1 MNQLIPLLKD
11 YINGLLSPEDNE
23 ELRDLFSKYPDLKK
37 TADELKSE
45 EGLRELLLEY
55 EYIFDADFARREED
69 NLNHILTHIRAG
81 EGHNR
86 HRRPWFRYAIVASII
101 FCLGIGGY
109 ILYPFVSD
117 SSSSTEQ
124 FSSTI
129 PAGNNK
135 AILTLAN
142 GEEILLSSEHQGIV
156 IDNEVRYDGG
166 HTVVDQDLVARTQ
179 LLLRTPRGGQYHV
192 TLSDGT
198 KVWLNAESKLV
209 YPVTFVGDRREV
221 YLEGEGYF
229 EVASDKK
236 RPFIVKT
243 EKEQVEVLGT
253 HFNINSYTDERIS
266 RVGLLEGS
274 VKVSPA
280 RGQGSEILRPGQQS
294 LVSTTGI
301 SVETVDMDECLAWK
315 NGEFM
320 FNNESLESIARRLE
334 RWYDID
340 IELSPRIK
348 NIVIWGAVSR
358 YEDFDTVMEVIKR
371 TDKRITYSMQGR
383 RTVVMK

>member
-1 MNQLIPLLKD
+1 MNHLIPLLKD

-23 ELRDLFSKYPDLKK
+23 ELRRLFAKYPDLKK
-37 TADELKSE
+37 TTDELKSE

-55 EYIFDADFARREED
+55 EYIFDTDFAKREED
-69 NLNHILTHIRAG
+69 NLNYILTHIRAG
-81 EGHNR
+81 DIR
-86 HRRPWFRYAIVASII
+86 HSRPWFRYAIVASIMV
-101 FCLGIGGY
+101 CLGIGGY
-109 ILYPFVSD
+109 ILYPLIND
-117 SSSSTEQ
+117 SNHKTEQ
-124 FSSTI
+124 FSGAI

-142 GEEILLSSEHQGIV
+142 GEEILLSSEHQGII

-166 HTVVDQDLVARTQ
+166 HTIVNQDLVARTQ
-179 LLLRTPRGGQYHV
+179 LLLRTPRGGQYHI

-229 EVASDKK
+229 EVASDRKK
-236 RPFIVKT
+236 PFIVKT

-253 HFNINSYTDERIS
+253 HFNLNSYTDERVS
-266 RVGLLEGS
+266 RVALLEGS
-274 VKVSPA
+274 VKVSTA
-280 RGQGSEILRPGQQS
+280 AGRGSEILRPGQQS
-294 LVSTTGI
+294 LVSSAGI
-301 SVETVDMDECLAWK
+301 SVEAVDMDECLAWK

>member
-1 MNQLIPLLKD
+1 MNHLIPLLKD

-55 EYIFDADFARREED
+55 EYLFDADFSRREED
-69 NLNHILTHIRAG
+69 NLNNILTHIRTG

-86 HRRPWFRYAIVASII
+86 HRKPWFRYAVVASIVL
-101 FCLGIGGY
+101 CLGIGGY
-109 ILYPFVSD
+109 FLYPFVSD
-117 SSSSTEQ
+117 SNRTTEQ
-124 FSSTI
+124 FSSNIT
-129 PAGNNK
+129 AGNNK

-142 GEEILLSSEHQGIV
+142 GEEILLSSDHEGIV
-156 IDNEVRYDGG
+156 IDNGVRYDGG
-166 HTVVDQDLVARTQ
+166 HTLANQELVGHTQ
-179 LLLRTPRGGQYHV
+179 LVLTTPRGGQYHI

-209 YPVTFVGDRREV
+209 YPATFIGDRREV
-221 YLEGEGYF
+221 RLVGEGYF
-229 EVASDKK
+229 EVASNKK
-236 RPFIVKT
+236 EPFIVKT
-243 EKEQVEVLGT
+243 EREQVEVLGT

-266 RVGLLEGS
+266 RVALLEGS
-274 VKVSPA
+274 IKVSGA
-280 RGQGSEILRPGQQS
+280 SGQGVELLRPGQQS
-294 LVSTTGI
+294 LVSTAGI
-301 SVETVDMDECLAWK
+301 RVEAVDIEECLAWK

-320 FNNESLESIARRLE
+320 FNNESLAHIARRLE

-340 IELSPRIK
+340 IQLSPSIK
-348 NIVIWGAVSR
+348 DITIWGAVSR

-371 TDKRITYSMQGR
+371 TDKRISYSIQGR

>member
-1 MNQLIPLLKD
+1 MNHLIPLLKD

-23 ELRDLFSKYPDLKK
+23 ELRALFSKYPDLKK
-37 TADELKSE
+37 TTDELKSE
-45 EGLRELLLEY
+45 EGLREMLLEY

-81 EGHNR
+81 DTR
-86 HRRPWFRYAIVASII
+86 HRKPWFRYAVVASIVL
-101 FCLGIGGY
+101 CLGIGGY
-109 ILYPFVSD
+109 ILYPFIND
-117 SSSSTEQ
+117 SSGKTEQ
-124 FSSTI
+124 FSSSI
-129 PAGNNK
+129 SAGNNK

-142 GEEILLSSEHQGIV
+142 GEEIHLSSEHQGIV
-156 IDNEVRYDGG
+156 IDNDVRYEGG
-166 HTVVDQDLVARTQ
+166 HTVVDQDLVAHTQ
-179 LLLRTPRGGQYHV
+179 LVLKIPRGGQYHI

-209 YPVTFVGDRREV
+209 YPVTFIGDRREV
-221 YLEGEGYF
+221 RLEGEGYF
-229 EVASDKK
+229 EVASNKK
-236 RPFIVKT
+236 KPFIVKT
-243 EKEQVEVLGT
+243 EREQVEVLGT
-253 HFNINSYTDERIS
+253 HFNINSYKDEHIS
-266 RVGLLEGS
+266 RVALLEGS
-274 VKVSPA
+274 VKVA
-280 RGQGSEILRPGQQS
+280 AAVGQGVELLRPGQQS
-294 LVSTTGI
+294 LVSTAGI
-301 SVETVDMDECLAWK
+301 RVEAVDMDECLAWK

-340 IELSPRIK
+340 IELSPSIK

-371 TDKRITYSMQGR
+371 TDKRITYSIQGR